1 MCELKSEG
9 FFTMAD
15 KQKALDTAL
24 VQIEKQYGK
33 GAIMRLGQN
42 NGMNVASIPTGSI
55 SLDVATGIGG
65 LPRGRIIE
73 IYGPESSGKTTLALH
88 VIAQAQKAGGEAAFI
103 DAEHALDPIYA
114 ENLGVDVDS
123 LLVSQPDTGEQAL
136 DITDAL
142 VRSGAIDVDLFQKIV
157 AGAVIDSRV
166 EAWMMARLGAGI
178 DHPLLMTHPEGEY
191 LKGLY
196 LLSRGRV

>member
-24 VQIEKQYGK
+24 AQIEKQYGK

-65 LPRGRIIE
+65 RHAVGLLKFTARNPPVKPPWRCMSSPRLRR
-73 IYGPESSGKTTLALH
+73 P
-88 VIAQAQKAGGEAAFI
+88 GEKP
-103 DAEHALDPIYA
+103 HL
-114 ENLGVDVDS
+114 S
-123 LLVSQPDTGEQAL
+123 M
-136 DITDAL
+136 
-142 VRSGAIDVDLFQKIV
+142 RSMRLIRSMQKI
-157 AGAVIDSRV
+157 S
-166 EAWMMARLGAGI
+166 AWM
-178 DHPLLMTHPEGEY
+178 
-191 LKGLY
+191 
-196 LLSRGRV
+196 

>member
-24 VQIEKQYGK
+24 AQIEKQYGK

-123 LLVSQPDTGEQAL
+123 LLVSQPDNGEQAL
-136 DITDAL
+136 EITEAL
-142 VRSGAIDVDLFQKIV
+142 VRSGAIDVAVVDSV
-157 AGAVIDSRV
+157 AALVPRAEI
-166 EAWMMARLGAGI
+166 
-178 DHPLLMTHPEGEY
+178 EGEWAIHMWVCMQGSCHRHCAS
-191 LKGLY
+191 L
-196 LLSRGRV
+196 RVPSQNPTAF

>member
-24 VQIEKQYGK
+24 AQIEKQYGK

-123 LLVSQPDTGEQAL
+123 LLVSQPDNGEQAL
-136 DITDAL
+136 EITEAL
-142 VRSGAIDVDLFQKIV
+142 VRSGAI
-157 AGAVIDSRV
+157 
-166 EAWMMARLGAGI
+166 M
-178 DHPLLMTHPEGEY
+178 LLWSIPWRRWC
-191 LKGLY
+191 
-196 LLSRGRV
+196 RGRRSRAKWAIHMWVCMQGSCHRHCASLRVPSQNPTAF